1 MTAGEGKSKSKT
13 IFKENV
19 QQNKIISP
27 TSKKEKVQSEYKK
40 KARS

>member
-1 MTAGEGKSKSKT
+1 MNAGEGHSKNKT

-27 TSKKEKVQSEYKK
+27 SNKK
-40 KARS
+40 